1 MKSFELVE
9 ATVLDNK
16 ISAEWTDAVDVEIDA
31 AYAFI
36 KTAQPRLAVLAFAK
50 ARQMVHDLCDHRA
63 LENSIQKER
72 KAYESERN
80 VYTDLLRKR
89 CLSGRPVTI
98 FADSLGL
105 PRPDGK
111 TGENLGAETCYSW
124 MLGDALPNRQI
135 ISLCQRFLTTS
146 HVLGMLL
153 ADPQLGGG
161 SDVVI
166 HVGLNDCA
174 NRMFLEEDR
183 ISLSLVSEKLR
194 EKLVTFSRLHRSI
207 IIQHLPPRHY
217 VPPDEFKNNLHN
229 IMGLLKAR
237 KALTIVLS
245 TIILPPPRSWRG
257 TPGMNRNFAD
267 YNCAIMNAAHLYDA
281 QLLDID
287 RHIWWAQRRKPLLD
301 DGMHL
306 SEVGH
311 GIFAL
316 QCAALIRQPHA
327 V

>member
-1 MKSFELVE
+1 MVDSKTS
-9 ATVLDNK
+9 T
-16 ISAEWTDAVDVEIDA
+16 EWVDAANVEIDT

-36 KTAQPRLAVLAFAK
+36 KNAQPRLAALAFSK
-50 ARQMVHDLCDHRA
+50 ARQMIHDLCDQTA
-63 LENSIQKER
+63 LENAVRKEW
-72 KAYESERN
+72 KSYTTERA

-89 CLSGRPVTI
+89 YPSGGPPVTI

-105 PRPDGK
+105 PRPNEK
-111 TGENLGAETCYSW
+111 SGENLGAEACYSW

-135 ISLCQRFLTTS
+135 ISMCQRFLTTS
-146 HVLGMLL
+146 HVLDMLL
-153 ADPQLGGG
+153 TDPQLGAE

-174 NRMFLEEDR
+174 NRMFLEDER
-183 ISLSLVSEKLR
+183 IALSLVSEKLR
-194 EKLVTFSRLHRSI
+194 DKLVAFSRLHRSI
-207 IIQHLPPRHY
+207 IIQNLPPRHY
-217 VPPDEFKNNLHN
+217 VPPEQFKNNLHN
-229 IMGLLKAR
+229 ILGLLKAR
-237 KALTIVLS
+237 KAQNIVLS

-257 TPGMNRNFAD
+257 TPGMNRNFAN
-267 YNCAIMNAAHLYDA
+267 YNYEIMNAAHMYDA

-311 GIFAL
+311 SVFAV
-316 QCAALIRQPHA
+316 QCAALIRKPNDA
-327 V
+327 